1 MDPTIL
7 DGMTIPE
14 GLDLDTLKNNIIL
27 ECAELEIL
35 YSAPSFFRWA
45 VDAWSLKESPT
56 WEKMY
61 KALQIEYNPLENYD
75 RAEEWTENGTHSTA
89 DNWTETKD
97 TKATTNSSGQSSA
110 SENRNDDHYVTGYNS
125 NALVKQSSDT
135 GITGTTGNNTGSAT
149 GTEKGTDTHSGTTSG
164 NTTGSRNGRIHGNI
178 GVTTSQQMLKAE
190 FDLAPDVNMYNIITR
205 SFRNRFCLLIY

>member
-61 KALQIEYNPLENYD
+61 NALQIEYNPLENYD
-75 RAEEWTENGTHSTA
+75 RIE
-89 DNWTETKD
+89 DWTETGKQD
-97 TKATTNSSGQSSA
+97 TNKTVKNKTSVSGS
-110 SENRNDDHYVTGYNS
+110 NTDKGDVRHFVTGYNS
-125 NALVKQSSDT
+125 NSEVLQSRDNNDNTNTNKSD
-135 GITGTTGNNTGSAT
+135 AT
-149 GTEKGTDTHSGTTSG
+149 GDGAETETA
-164 NTTGSRNGRIHGNI
+164 SRNDTRKGRIHGNI

-190 FDLAPDVNMYNIITR
+190 FDLAPEINMYNIITD
-205 SFRNRFCLLIY
+205 SFKKRFCLLIY

>member
-27 ECAELEIL
+27 ECAELEVL
-35 YSAPSFFRWA
+35 YGAPSFFRWA

-61 KALQIEYNPLENYD
+61 AALQIEYNPIENYD
-75 RAEEWTENGTHSTA
+75 RFEEWTETGKQDTNKTVKNKTSVSGTNTDNG
-89 DNWTETKD
+89 DV
-97 TKATTNSSGQSSA
+97 
-110 SENRNDDHYVTGYNS
+110 RHYVTGYNS
-125 NALVKQSSDT
+125 NSEVLQSRDNNDSTSTNKTDVTGDGAETETAARNDT
-135 GITGTTGNNTGSAT
+135 R
-149 GTEKGTDTHSGTTSG
+149 K
-164 NTTGSRNGRIHGNI
+164 GRIHGNI

-190 FDLAPDVNMYNIITR
+190 FDLAPDVNMYNIITN

>member
-7 DGMTIPE
+7 DGMTIPS

-27 ECAELEIL
+27 ECAELEVL

-61 KALQIEYNPLENYD
+61 SALQIEYNPLENYD
-75 RAEEWTENGTHSTA
+75 RTET
-89 DNWTETKD
+89 WTETG
-97 TKATTNSSGQSSA
+97 THENNKAVNNTTTANGSTTSSGDAQ
-110 SENRNDDHYVTGYNS
+110 HKVTGYNS
-125 NALVKQSSDT
+125 NTEVLQSRDITSATDTNTSSASGTGSETEEGEHSDT
-135 GITGTTGNNTGSAT
+135 
-149 GTEKGTDTHSGTTSG
+149 
-164 NTTGSRNGRIHGNI
+164 RNGRIHGNI

-190 FDLAPDVNMYNIITR
+190 FDLAPEVNMYNIITH

>member
-7 DGMTIPE
+7 NGITLPT
-14 GLDLDTLKNNIIL
+14 GLDLDTLKNSIIL
-27 ECAELEIL
+27 ECAELEVL

-75 RAEEWTENGTHSTA
+75 RSESWSESGTHGNNKTVNNS
-89 DNWTETKD
+89 TET
-97 TKATTNSSGQSSA
+97 TGNATTSGDA
-110 SENRNDDHYVTGYNS
+110 KHYVTGYNS
-125 NALVKQSSDT
+125 NAEVLQAHDV
-135 GITGTTGNNTGSAT
+135 TTGSDINTSSAT
-149 GTEKGTDTHSGTTSG
+149 GTGTEAETGEHNDT
-164 NTTGSRNGRIHGNI
+164 RAGRIHGNI

-190 FDLAPDVNMYNIITR
+190 FDLAPEINMYNIITR

>member
-7 DGMTIPE
+7 DGMTIPN
-14 GLDLDTLKNNIIL
+14 GLNLDTLKNNIIL
-27 ECAELEIL
+27 ECAELEVL

-75 RAEEWTENGTHSTA
+75 RSESWTESGTRGNNKTVNNS
-89 DNWTETKD
+89 TET
-97 TKATTNSSGQSSA
+97 SGSA
-110 SENRNDDHYVTGYNS
+110 STSGDSKHYVTGYNS
-125 NALVKQSSDT
+125 SSEVLQSHDV
-135 GITGTTGNNTGSAT
+135 TTGSDSNSFSAT
-149 GTEKGTDTHSGTTSG
+149 GNGTEAETGEHNDT
-164 NTTGSRNGRIHGNI
+164 RIGRIRGNI

-190 FDLAPDVNMYNIITR
+190 FDLAPEINMYNIITR

>member
-1 MDPTIL
+1 MFRFPFTNFHEL
-7 DGMTIPE
+7 N
-14 GLDLDTLKNNIIL
+14 LDTQKNNIIL
-27 ECAELEIL
+27 ECAELEVL

-75 RAEEWTENGTHSTA
+75 RTEEWTESGTHGNNKTVRNS
-89 DNWTETKD
+89 TET
-97 TKATTNSSGQSSA
+97 TGNATSNADVQ
-110 SENRNDDHYVTGYNS
+110 HKVTGYNS
-125 NALVKQSSDT
+125 NSEVLQSRDITSAADT
-135 GITGTTGNNTGSAT
+135 NTSTATGN
-149 GTEKGTDTHSGTTSG
+149 GTEAEMGEHNDT
-164 NTTGSRNGRIHGNI
+164 RAGRIHGNI

-190 FDLAPDVNMYNIITR
+190 FDLAPEINMYNIITR

>member
-7 DGMTIPE
+7 DGMTIPN
-14 GLDLDTLKNNIIL
+14 GLNLDTLKNNIIL
-27 ECAELEIL
+27 ECAELEVL

-75 RAEEWTENGTHSTA
+75 RSESWSESGTHGNNKTVNNS
-89 DNWTETKD
+89 TETSGS
-97 TKATTNSSGQSSA
+97 ATTNGDA
-110 SENRNDDHYVTGYNS
+110 KHYVTGYNS
-125 NALVKQSSDT
+125 NSEVLQSHDV
-135 GITGTTGNNTGSAT
+135 TTGSDSNTSSAT
-149 GTEKGTDTHSGTTSG
+149 GTGTEAETGNHSDTR
-164 NTTGSRNGRIHGNI
+164 TGRVHGNI

-190 FDLAPDVNMYNIITR
+190 FDLAPEINMYNIITR

>member
-1 MDPTIL
+1 MNPTIL

-27 ECAELEIL
+27 ECAELEVL

-75 RAEEWTENGTHSTA
+75 RTEDWTESGTHGNNKTVNNS
-89 DNWTETKD
+89 TETSGN
-97 TKATTNSSGQSSA
+97 ATTRADTIHN
-110 SENRNDDHYVTGYNS
+110 VTGYNS
-125 NALVKQSSDT
+125 NAEVMQSRD
-135 GITGTTGNNTGSAT
+135 ITTGSDNSTSSAT
-149 GTEKGTDTHSGTTSG
+149 GNGTEAETGEHTDT
-164 NTTGSRNGRIHGNI
+164 RAGRIHGNI

>member
-7 DGMTIPE
+7 NGITLPT
-14 GLDLDTLKNNIIL
+14 GLDLDTLKNSIIL
-27 ECAELEIL
+27 ECAELEVL

-61 KALQIEYNPLENYD
+61 QALQIEYNPLENYD
-75 RAEEWTENGTHSTA
+75 RSESWTESGTHGNNKTVNNS
-89 DNWTETKD
+89 TETSGS
-97 TKATTNSSGQSSA
+97 ATTNGDA
-110 SENRNDDHYVTGYNS
+110 KHYVTGYNS
-125 NALVKQSSDT
+125 NTEVLQSHDV
-135 GITGTTGNNTGSAT
+135 TTGSDSNTSSAT
-149 GTEKGTDTHSGTTSG
+149 GTGTEAETGNHSDTR
-164 NTTGSRNGRIHGNI
+164 TGRVHGNI

-190 FDLAPDVNMYNIITR
+190 FDLAPEINMYNIITR

>member
-7 DGMTIPE
+7 DGMTIPT

-27 ECAELEIL
+27 ECAELEVL

-61 KALQIEYNPLENYD
+61 NALQIEYNPLENYD
-75 RAEEWTENGTHSTA
+75 RIE
-89 DNWTETKD
+89 DWTETGKQD
-97 TKATTNSSGQSSA
+97 TNKTVKNKTTVSGS
-110 SENRNDDHYVTGYNS
+110 NTDKGDMRHFVTGYNS
-125 NALVKQSSDT
+125 NSEVLQSRDNNDNTNTNKSD
-135 GITGTTGNNTGSAT
+135 AT
-149 GTEKGTDTHSGTTSG
+149 GDGAETETA
-164 NTTGSRNGRIHGNI
+164 SRNDTRKGRIHGNI

-190 FDLAPDVNMYNIITR
+190 FDLAPEINMYNIITD
-205 SFRNRFCLLIY
+205 SFKKRFCLLIY

>member
-7 DGMTIPE
+7 DGMTIPA
-14 GLDLDTLKNNIIL
+14 GLSLDTLKNNIIL
-27 ECAELEIL
+27 ECAELEVL

-75 RAEEWTENGTHSTA
+75 RSEEWTESGTHGNNKTVKNTMETSGNVSTDA
-89 DNWTETKD
+89 DAK
-97 TKATTNSSGQSSA
+97 
-110 SENRNDDHYVTGYNS
+110 HYVTGYNS
-125 NALVKQSSDT
+125 NAEALQSRDVTTGSDT
-135 GITGTTGNNTGSAT
+135 NTSSAT
-149 GTEKGTDTHSGTTSG
+149 GNGSEAETGEHSDT
-164 NTTGSRNGRIHGNI
+164 REGRVHGNI

>member
-7 DGMTIPE
+7 DGMTIPN
-14 GLDLDTLKNNIIL
+14 GLNLDTLKNSIIL

-61 KALQIEYNPLENYD
+61 EALQIEYNPLENYD
-75 RAEEWTENGTHSTA
+75 RSEEWSETGTRENNKTIDNTTTANGST
-89 DNWTETKD
+89 T
-97 TKATTNSSGQSSA
+97 SSGDAQ
-110 SENRNDDHYVTGYNS
+110 HKVTGYNS
-125 NALVKQSSDT
+125 NSEVLQNRDVTSATDT
-135 GITGTTGNNTGSAT
+135 NTSSAT
-149 GTEKGTDTHSGTTSG
+149 GTGTETEEGEHNDT
-164 NTTGSRNGRIHGNI
+164 RQGRIHGNI

-190 FDLAPDVNMYNIITR
+190 FDLAPEINMYNIITR

>member
-7 DGMTIPE
+7 DGMTIPD
-14 GLDLDTLKNNIIL
+14 GLSLDTLKNNIIL
-27 ECAELEIL
+27 ECAELEVL

-61 KALQIEYNPLENYD
+61 QALQIEYNPLENYD
-75 RAEEWTENGTHSTA
+75 RTEDWTESGTHGNNKTVNNS
-89 DNWTETKD
+89 TETSGS
-97 TKATTNSSGQSSA
+97 TTTNGDA
-110 SENRNDDHYVTGYNS
+110 KHYVTGYNS
-125 NALVKQSSDT
+125 NSEVLQSHDVTSGSDT
-135 GITGTTGNNTGSAT
+135 STSSAT
-149 GTEKGTDTHSGTTSG
+149 GTGTEAETGQHSD
-164 NTTGSRNGRIHGNI
+164 SRTGRIHGNI

>member
-7 DGMTIPE
+7 DGMTIPN
-14 GLDLDTLKNNIIL
+14 GLNLDTLKNNIIL
-27 ECAELEIL
+27 ECAELEVL

-61 KALQIEYNPLENYD
+61 QALQIEYNPLENYD
-75 RAEEWTENGTHSTA
+75 RTEEWSETGTHGNNKTVNNS
-89 DNWTETKD
+89 TETSGS
-97 TKATTNSSGQSSA
+97 ATTNGDA
-110 SENRNDDHYVTGYNS
+110 KHYVTGYNS
-125 NALVKQSSDT
+125 NAEVLQSHDV
-135 GITGTTGNNTGSAT
+135 TTGSDSNTSSAT
-149 GTEKGTDTHSGTTSG
+149 GTGTEAETGNHSDT
-164 NTTGSRNGRIHGNI
+164 RAGRVHGNI

>member
-7 DGMTIPE
+7 DGMTIPN
-14 GLDLDTLKNNIIL
+14 GLNLDTLKNNIIL
-27 ECAELEIL
+27 ECAELEVL

-61 KALQIEYNPLENYD
+61 QALQIEYNPLENYD
-75 RAEEWTENGTHSTA
+75 RQEEWTETGTHENNKAVDNTTTASGST
-89 DNWTETKD
+89 T
-97 TKATTNSSGQSSA
+97 SSGDAQ
-110 SENRNDDHYVTGYNS
+110 HKVTGYNS
-125 NALVKQSSDT
+125 NSEVLQNRDITSATDT
-135 GITGTTGNNTGSAT
+135 NTSSAT
-149 GTEKGTDTHSGTTSG
+149 GTGEETETGEHSDT
-164 NTTGSRNGRIHGNI
+164 RQGRIHGNI

-190 FDLAPDVNMYNIITR
+190 FDLAPEVNMYNIITR

>member
-7 DGMTIPE
+7 NGMTIPE
-14 GLDLDTLKNNIIL
+14 GLDLETLKNNIIL
-27 ECAELEIL
+27 ECAELEVL

-45 VDAWSLKESPT
+45 VNAWSLKESPT

-75 RAEEWTENGTHSTA
+75 RSEEWSESGTHGNNKTVNNSTEA
-89 DNWTETKD
+89 SGNATSRTD
-97 TKATTNSSGQSSA
+97 TIHN
-110 SENRNDDHYVTGYNS
+110 VTGYNS
-125 NALVKQSSDT
+125 REEVMQSRDV
-135 GITGTTGNNTGSAT
+135 TTGSDNNSSRASGT
-149 GTEKGTDTHSGTTSG
+149 GTEAETGEHNDTRS
-164 NTTGSRNGRIHGNI
+164 GRIHGNI

-190 FDLAPDVNMYNIITR
+190 FDIAPDVNMYNIITR

>member
-7 DGMTIPE
+7 DGMTIPD
-14 GLDLDTLKNNIIL
+14 GLSLDTLKNSIIL
-27 ECAELEIL
+27 ECAELEVL

-56 WEKMY
+56 WDKMY

-75 RAEEWTENGTHSTA
+75 RSESWTESGTHGNNKTVNNS
-89 DNWTETKD
+89 TET
-97 TKATTNSSGQSSA
+97 SGSA
-110 SENRNDDHYVTGYNS
+110 STSGDSKHYVTGYNS
-125 NALVKQSSDT
+125 NSEVLQSHDV
-135 GITGTTGNNTGSAT
+135 
-149 GTEKGTDTHSGTTSG
+149 
-164 NTTGSRNGRIHGNI
+164 TTGSDNNSSRATGNGTEAETGEHSDTRTGRVHGNI

-190 FDLAPDVNMYNIITR
+190 FDIAPEINMYNIITR

>member
-7 DGMTIPE
+7 DGMTIPT
-14 GLDLDTLKNNIIL
+14 GLSLDTLKNNIIL
-27 ECAELEIL
+27 ECAELEVL

-75 RAEEWTENGTHSTA
+75 RTEEWTETGTHENNKTVDNTTTANGT
-89 DNWTETKD
+89 
-97 TKATTNSSGQSSA
+97 TTSSGDAQ
-110 SENRNDDHYVTGYNS
+110 HKVTGYNS
-125 NALVKQSSDT
+125 NSEVLQSRDVTSATDT
-135 GITGTTGNNTGSAT
+135 NKSTAT
-149 GTEKGTDTHSGTTSG
+149 GTGEETENGEHSDT
-164 NTTGSRNGRIHGNI
+164 RQGRIHGNI